1 MRKVPHSLAGT
12 VAVALLALTCAPLT
26 HAGDSRSWEFS
37 VLLDGNEIGYHRFE
51 LDRLGNTEEIRSEA
65 SFDVRFL
72 FLTAFRYRHVNK
84 ETWSGGCLA
93 SIESSTR
100 QNGREEAVSGALVDD
115 VFRVDAGAGSETLGD
130 CVMSFAYW
138 NPEFLEQRRLLNPQ
152 TGEYLPVEVEP
163 LGRRLVSA
171 RGQTVDA
178 RAFRLLARD
187 VELIVWY
194 SDDEEWLGLE
204 SVASGGRII
213 RYELS

>member
-1 MRKVPHSLAGT
+1 MTKDAKRFTGVI
-12 VAVALLALTCAPLT
+12 AVVLLALSSAPATL
-26 HAGDSRSWEFS
+26 ASDSRSWEFS

-51 LDRLGNTEEIRSEA
+51 LARQGNLEEIRSEA

-84 ETWSGGCLA
+84 ETWYDGCLA

-100 QNGREEAVSGALVDD
+100 QNGRKEAVTGELVDD
-115 VFRVDAGAGSETLGD
+115 VFQVDTGKGNESLAD

-138 NPEFLEQRRLLNPQ
+138 NPDFLEQRRLLNPQ
-152 TGEYLPVEVEP
+152 TGEYLPVEVQA
-163 LGRRLVSA
+163 LGRQLVSA
-171 RGQTVDA
+171 RGETVDA
-178 RAFRLLARD
+178 TAYRLVARD
-187 VELIVWY
+187 VELTVWY